1 MLTSSELEKRKKK
14 NIKIF
19 KFGCLP
25 IIIILFIIFHKVE
38 PSTPE
43 SSTPKVDKKETVLE
57 NKMSVDTLISQ
68 IKKDPN
74 YKVKEIFYR
83 SNDNSLNIV
92 VGDKDDLDNSSF
104 NLNAYFSEN
113 YEVYDFKEINT
124 LNFYDFKKGKLPED
138 YIKPTI
144 AATRE
149 LDQKRV
155 LFLEEHPSSTLG
167 FYFVERYL
175 KQNIGDPSSLKMEKS
190 YLLSINKN
198 GTFTTET
205 IYRAKNE
212 YGAKTL
218 YTLYCDV
225 DKDENMSNI
234 EIKVGADFRDQYWRY
249 DDK

>member
-1 MLTSSELEKRKKK
+1 MLTPSELERRKRINLKV
-14 NIKIF
+14 I

-25 IIIILFIIFHKVE
+25 IIIVIALIVFFSPK
-38 PSTPE
+38 
-43 SSTPKVDKKETVLE
+43 SSTPTDDEKKTVVE
-57 NKMSVDTLISQ
+57 NKISVDTLISQ

-104 NLNAYFSEN
+104 NLNAYFSDN
-113 YEVYDFKEINT
+113 YKVYDFKEINT

-138 YIKPTI
+138 YLKPTL

-149 LDQKRV
+149 LDRKRA
-155 LFLEEHPSSTLG
+155 LFLEKYPYSSLG

-175 KQNIGDPSSLKMEKS
+175 KQNLGDPSSLIMEES
-190 YLLSINKN
+190 FLLDVDKK
-198 GTFTTET
+198 GTFATET

-212 YGAKTL
+212 YGVKTL

-234 EIKVGADFRDQYWRY
+234 EIKVGADFRNQHWRY